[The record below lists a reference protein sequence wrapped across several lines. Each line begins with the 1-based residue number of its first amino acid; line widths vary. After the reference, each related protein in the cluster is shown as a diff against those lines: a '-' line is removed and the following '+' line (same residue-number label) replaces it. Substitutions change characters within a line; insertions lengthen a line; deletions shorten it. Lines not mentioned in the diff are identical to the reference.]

1 MRPHT
6 LAALVL
12 LLVAASLLPHE
23 AEAKG
28 KLESEGWGGEPA
40 AAAAGDDTVP
50 TAKQPKKP
58 KLMKLK
64 KARSMAKELRAAVKR
79 ISPTI
84 REVAP
89 LTMTPSERMAAM
101 ESTLK
106 GATTG
111 VVEKYGFSDLV
122 LAIEMLNAVTKRK
135 KDKQIANH
143 LREITALIG
152 PGEGADS
159 EEAEHDV
166 DEITVEEATELL
178 REVRDELNAPSAQA
192 LLQTASS
199 ESEQLRVLNRLL
211 KKVLFR
217 HKFHELGDAM
227 ASAAAAYQASEDRT
241 LAALMS
247 DVGALVSMAPAWDD
261 DEPAEGGSGGQ
272 RESAGGSE
280 ADDEALETV
289 VLEEDEL

>member
-1 MRPHT
+1 MRPHA
-6 LAALVL
+6 LAALAL

-40 AAAAGDDTVP
+40 AAAAGDDAVP

-135 KDKQIANH
+135 KDQQIANH

-159 EEAEHDV
+159 EHDV

-192 LLQTASS
+192 LLQTVSS
-199 ESEQLRVLNRLL
+199 ESEHLRVLNRLL

-247 DVGALVSMAPAWDD
+247 DVGALVSMVPAWDD

-280 ADDEALETV
+280 ADDEVLETV
-289 VLEEDEL
+289 VLEDEL